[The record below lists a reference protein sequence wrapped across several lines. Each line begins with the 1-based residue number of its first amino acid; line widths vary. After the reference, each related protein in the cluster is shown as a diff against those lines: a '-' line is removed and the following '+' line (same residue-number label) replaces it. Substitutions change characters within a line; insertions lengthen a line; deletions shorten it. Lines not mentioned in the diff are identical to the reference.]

1 MRHFAA
7 IREDIK
13 KNNIKMIV
21 SRDHDEGSGPRGALV
36 TLTPGIKGGDPGRF
50 LSCPGLPHE
59 IVISSLG
66 INTLLD

>member
-1 MRHFAA
+1 M
-7 IREDIK
+7 
-13 KNNIKMIV
+13 KMTV
-21 SRDHDEGSGPRGALV
+21 LRDHDEGGGPRRALV
-36 TLTPGIKGGDPGRF
+36 TLTPGIKGGDLGRF